1 MLPSS
6 CVNGCGLS
14 EYRANLNISTFLCV
28 PYRSVKVAGTKL
40 SQIYLNGYADVG
52 DFELYSG
59 LSSITS
65 QL

>member
-14 EYRANLNISTFLCV
+14 GYRFPISGLGFLCV

-40 SQIYLNGYADVG
+40 SQIYLNGYADVR
-52 DFELYSG
+52 DFQLYSG